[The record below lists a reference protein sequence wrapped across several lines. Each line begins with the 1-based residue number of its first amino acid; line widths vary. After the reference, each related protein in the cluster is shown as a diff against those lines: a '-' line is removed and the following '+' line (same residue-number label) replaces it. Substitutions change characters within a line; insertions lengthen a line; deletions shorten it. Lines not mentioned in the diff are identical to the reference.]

1 MKHLSY
7 RQFKNIFGDWGV
19 TAWVKFNWL
28 SNGLP
33 DGTYNGITKVTIKT
47 VTNIN
52 NNKRALINSVM
63 PIAPADNNAVWQYGF
78 ASLKI
83 ISGNASL
90 QGVTYNNVSVD
101 ANGYMFIQIPSIAQT
116 KEAYEAYLNKYPVV
130 FYFYDRRTYGAYTI
144 TQNTTLEPYST
155 TGDGNTLYSV
165 NEITSSMAKTSSQR
179 VDEIRLEGY
188 DVGYSTNWNYEPYLV
203 IQYSWKARPVWVR
216 DKDFQNNATGLKNK
230 LINKTIYFV
239 KA

>member
-19 TAWVKFNWL
+19 TVWVKFNWL

-47 VTNIN
+47 ITNI

-63 PIAPADNNAVWQYGF
+63 PIAPADNNTVWQYGY

-83 ISGNASL
+83 ISGNASY
-90 QGVTYNNVSVD
+90 QGVPYNNVSVD

-116 KEAYEAYLNKYPVV
+116 KEAYEEYLNKYPVV

-144 TQNTTLEPYST
+144 TQDTTLEPYST
-155 TGDGNTLYSV
+155 TGDGNTLYSI
-165 NEITSSMAKTSSQR
+165 NNITPDMAKISTQI

-188 DVGYSTNWNYEPYLV
+188 DVGNANIWNFIPHAI
-203 IQYSWKARPVWVR
+203 IQYSWKGRPVWIR
-216 DKDFQNNATGLKNK
+216 DQEFHNNAAGLKNK
-230 LINKTIYFV
+230 VINKTVYFV

>member
-47 VTNIN
+47 ITNIN

-63 PIAPADNNAVWQYGF
+63 PIAPADNNTVWQYGY

-83 ISGNASL
+83 ISGNASY

-116 KEAYEAYLNKYPVV
+116 KEAYEEYLNKYPVV
-130 FYFYDRRTYGAYTI
+130 FYFYDRREWVGSIVNYVSGGVTVIYTLQPQ
-144 TQNTTLEPYST
+144 TFRKDVRDVLGTFETKPTMNNTDVLESSDDLFICST
-155 TGDGNTLYSV
+155 NMNGY
-165 NEITSSMAKTSSQR
+165 NEIYFKDNSIGTGESGAR
-179 VDEIRLEGY
+179 AFIRKY
-188 DVGYSTNWNYEPYLV
+188 CP
-203 IQYSWKARPVWVR
+203 RPIVY
-216 DKDFQNNATGLKNK
+216 K
-230 LINKTIYFV
+230 I
-239 KA
+239 